1 MLRNCFTI
9 TSKCSTVPDVMRFY
23 SILCFILRLMC
34 LNRNNPQNM
43 ASRKVCWFCV
53 YKVHHKISQHP
64 MANHHVLYINMGGEI
79 HVNNLMYGY
88 INMAIT

>member
-1 MLRNCFTI
+1 
-9 TSKCSTVPDVMRFY
+9 
-23 SILCFILRLMC
+23 
-34 LNRNNPQNM
+34 
-43 ASRKVCWFCV
+43 
-53 YKVHHKISQHP
+53 